1 MSDSCC
7 PGDKPKIVVDDQ
19 WKEQMQRDKG
29 QLEAELKKSFER
41 RTDLPPAD
49 FMLHCVSLG
58 TQALIFLGAIA
69 NPQTGEM
76 QADLEQARFLIDT
89 LVMLQTKTKGN
100 LTPEESK
107 SLENLVG
114 DLKVEWVKALNKPA
128 PAAP

>member
-1 MSDSCC
+1 
-7 PGDKPKIVVDDQ
+7 
-19 WKEQMQRDKG
+19 
-29 QLEAELKKSFER
+29 
-41 RTDLPPAD
+41 
-49 FMLHCVSLG
+49 MLHCVSLG

-89 LVMLQTKTKGN
+89 LVMLQNKTKGN

-128 PAAP
+128 PAAS